1 MKTLIKLLL
10 SAAILTVNFA
20 QAQNV
25 PKHLQLAREFVANT
39 KAENNSYQN
48 NKVYTRHPTD
58 LFSKEYVV
66 ATDCGGFIE
75 DMFRR
80 TKSGVVEQVKTQKL
94 KDRKSIYDWHP
105 SIERS
110 EAFERL
116 YKVTDLQPGDAIAW
130 LYVDGHSTGHILFVD
145 SVPVKVKSRKPVV
158 EQLEQ
163 YEIKIID
170 VSQAAKSLDDTRY
183 VDDPA
188 ERSEYLARGKERGTV
203 SSANRKGVGSATI
216 RLYADSQGVMKGMA
230 FNLPNVKF
238 HPDVTDWNIV
248 MGRPKIKN

>member
-1 MKTLIKLLL
+1 MAVVAFC
-10 SAAILTVNFA
+10 AATFV
-20 QAQNV
+20 QAQEV
-25 PKHLQLAREFVANT
+25 PKHLQLAREFLANV
-39 KAENNSYQN
+39 KPENNAYLN

-58 LFSKEYVV
+58 LFSKDYVI
-66 ATDCGGFIE
+66 ATDCGGFVE
-75 DMFRR
+75 DMFLR
-80 TKSGVVEQVKTQKL
+80 TKSGVVEQVKTQKF

-116 YKVTDLQPGDAIAW
+116 TKVTDLLPGDAVAW

-145 SVPVKVKSRKPVV
+145 SVPVKIKSRKPIV
-158 EQLEQ
+158 EQLDQ

-188 ERSEYLARGKERGTV
+188 ERSEYLARGKERGTAA
-203 SSANRKGVGSATI
+203 SANRKGIGSATI
-216 RLYADSQGVMKGMA
+216 RMYADSQGVMKGMA
-230 FNLPNVKF
+230 LNLPNVKF